1 MIARLNIAPRSQSP
15 SLGAMTLRRGA
26 SGERLSP
33 ERNPLYYPQRSKSM
47 DSGEFHVTIPTSAP
61 ASVRVEK
68 KCSTSW
74 LAVVS
79 HDVGL
84 NISALSNAI
93 PSATTEHEQVPTSI
107 TKKHKRQLCYRRQ
120 AANVGGREMVLGR
133 ICNGR
138 SKPMAE
144 NRNIA
149 YIEALA
155 QLDDNNRLNAVA
167 AFTSGARQNQPA
179 RVKKTRLDA
188 DALPVNGLLSHGNSE
203 LTLLVCFPRRVN
215 CFHVGFH
222 GDTTVETDAN
232 VASVGFRPVPGV
244 ITPVR
249 SVNSADFMSHKHE
262 AAMVSRE
269 PKAIL
274 VKLALSPQP

>member
-1 MIARLNIAPRSQSP
+1 
-15 SLGAMTLRRGA
+15 
-26 SGERLSP
+26 
-33 ERNPLYYPQRSKSM
+33 
-47 DSGEFHVTIPTSAP
+47 
-61 ASVRVEK
+61 
-68 KCSTSW
+68 
-74 LAVVS
+74 
-79 HDVGL
+79 
-84 NISALSNAI
+84 
-93 PSATTEHEQVPTSI
+93 
-107 TKKHKRQLCYRRQ
+107 
-120 AANVGGREMVLGR
+120 
-133 ICNGR
+133 
-138 SKPMAE
+138 MAE

-155 QLDDNNRLNAVA
+155 QLGDNNRLNAVA